1 MSKRC
6 FGHIQ
11 PNSQSHTMKNT
22 SFLIIL
28 CLVIQSCTEPHHDLL
43 ITNINVIDVATGEVL
58 PNRIVAIDGDS
69 ITAIYSKTIKPGKET
84 EVVDGSGKY
93 LIPGL
98 WDMHVHNNW
107 NYEDTNDL
115 WLANGVTGAREMWGD
130 MVIKKKMEQE
140 RTSGIPI
147 IDIYS
152 AGVIIDGA
160 PRIWPTSDEVISP
173 EEATAL
179 VKCQVE
185 QGADFIK
192 IYSLLDRACFDAIA
206 QTSKE
211 LGLPFA
217 GHVPRQIHIREAAA
231 AGMQTMEHLF
241 GLEELAAHDTIIA
254 QSKEMKNSFSSI
266 AATHHIFSH
275 LDTNLLDASLLELQ
289 KSGVWMSPTMTAA
302 KGQYLK
308 YNKDFISDKR
318 VEYLPGDMI
327 FEWNPYAQFGPK
339 PDSLGLAKREDLWK
353 FQFEMLKALV
363 RTNTPIIA
371 GTDYPNPWAF
381 PGFSLHDELE
391 MYVEAGMS
399 PLQALQTATLNP
411 SKLMKNEKI
420 GTVKKGNLASLVL
433 LNQNPLEDINA
444 VRAIES
450 VVLRGKIYKRDA
462 LDSMLE
468 NTKRRAG
475 LPDAS
480 VLIEKLRE
488 EGNLPNSLMGLSSE
502 LETLGDTYNLMSLG
516 WEIYGLAMSYM
527 NNQEFENAFLILQSI
542 TQLYPNDQY
551 AWSSYADGFLT
562 QGDTL
567 NAVQYYQKALD
578 IYPCNLDIQKKITE
592 ISSK

>member
-1 MSKRC
+1 MKRIY
-6 FGHIQ
+6 FVIGFA
-11 PNSQSHTMKNT
+11 T
-22 SFLIIL
+22 LIF
-28 CLVIQSCTEPHHDLL
+28 SCTSPQHDLL
-43 ITNINVIDVATGEVL
+43 ITNVNIIDVVTGEVL
-58 PNRIVAIDGDS
+58 SNRTVAIDGDS
-69 ITAIYSKTIKPGKET
+69 ISAIYNKSIKPGKHT
-84 EVVDGSGKY
+84 EVVDGTGKY

-98 WDMHVHNNW
+98 WDMHVHNNL
-107 NYEDTNDL
+107 NYEYTNDL
-115 WLANGVTGAREMWGD
+115 LLANGVTGAREMWGD
-130 MVIKKKMEQE
+130 MTFRKKMDEE
-140 RTSGIPI
+140 RVSGKPI

-152 AGVIIDGA
+152 AGVIIDGV
-160 PRIWPTSDEVISP
+160 PRIWPGSDEVISP
-173 EEATAL
+173 EEAISL

-192 IYSLLDRACFDAIA
+192 IYSLLDKACFDAIA

-211 LGLPFA
+211 LGVPFA
-217 GHVPRQIHIREAAA
+217 GHVPRQIPIRAAAA

-241 GLEELAAHDTIIA
+241 GLEELAAHDSIIA

-266 AATHHIFSH
+266 AATHHIYSH
-275 LDTNLLDASLLELQ
+275 LDTTLLDAALLELQ

-327 FEWNPYAQFGPK
+327 FEWNPYLQIGPK
-339 PDSLGLAKREDLWK
+339 PDSIEIAKREDLWK

-371 GTDYPNPWAF
+371 GTDYPNPWTF

-468 NTKRRAG
+468 NTIRRAG

-480 VLIEKLRE
+480 VLIDKLKE

-527 NNQEFENAFLILQSI
+527 NNQEFENAILVLQSI

-578 IYPCNLDIQKKITE
+578 IYPCNLDIQKKLTE

>member
-1 MSKRC
+1 
-6 FGHIQ
+6 
-11 PNSQSHTMKNT
+11 MKK
-22 SFLIIL
+22 LIIIFAFGL
-28 CLVIQSCTEPHHDLL
+28 GLLSCSNPQHDLL
-43 ITNINVIDVATGEVL
+43 ITHVNVIDVVTGEVL
-58 PNRIVAIDGDS
+58 PNRTVAIDGDE
-69 ITAIYSKTIKPGKET
+69 ITAIYTKTITPGKDT
-84 EVVDGSGKY
+84 EVVDGTGKY

-107 NYEDTNDL
+107 NYEYTNDL
-115 WLANGVTGAREMWGD
+115 MLANGVTGAREMWGD
-130 MVIKKKMEQE
+130 MTVRKKMKEE
-140 RTSGIPI
+140 RISGKPI

-173 EEATAL
+173 EEAIAL

-192 IYSLLDRACFDAIA
+192 VYSLLDRACFDAIA
-206 QTSKE
+206 QTAQE
-211 LGLPFA
+211 LGVPFA
-217 GHVPRQIHIREAAA
+217 GHVPRQIHIKDAAA

-241 GLEELAAHDTIIA
+241 GIEELAAHDSIIA
-254 QSKEMKNSFSSI
+254 QSKEMQNSFSST
-266 AATHHIFSH
+266 AVKHHIYNH
-275 LDTNLLDASLLELQ
+275 LDTTLLDAALLEMQ

-302 KGQYLK
+302 RGQYLK
-308 YNKDFISDKR
+308 YNKDFIADTR

-327 FEWNPYAQFGPK
+327 FEWNPYVQIGPK
-339 PDSLGLAKREDLWK
+339 PDSIEISKREDLWK

-391 MYVEAGMS
+391 MYVQAGMS
-399 PLQALQTATLNP
+399 PLHALQTATLNP
-411 SKLMKNEKI
+411 SKLIKNDKI

-444 VRAIES
+444 VRAIEC
-450 VVLRGKIYKRDA
+450 VVLRGKLFKREA

-475 LPDAS
+475 LPNAS
-480 VLIEKLRE
+480 VLIEKLKE
-488 EGNLPNSLMGLSSE
+488 EGNLPGSLIGLSSE
-502 LETLGDTYNLMSLG
+502 LETLGESYNLMSLG
-516 WEIYGLAMSYM
+516 WELYGLAMSYM
-527 NNQEFENAFLILQSI
+527 GNQEFENAFLVLQSI
-542 TQLYPNDQY
+542 TELYPDDQNV
-551 AWSSYADGFLT
+551 WNSYADGFLAK
-562 QGDTL
+562 GDTL
-567 NAVQYYQKALD
+567 NAIQYYQKALD
-578 IYPCNLDIQKKITE
+578 IYPCNLDIQKKLTE